1 MVTSGIGVRL
11 VESVIAIAVWLFL
24 MRLLMGIGGG
34 GRGGAGSVGGPR
46 VRYGWREV
54 VMKVLRWLWG

>member
-34 GRGGAGSVGGPR
+34 GRGGAGPVGGPR
-46 VRYGWREV
+46 VRS
-54 VMKVLRWLWG
+54 